1 MLILAQ
7 ADKRKEKS
15 DKRKEKSDKNMVW
28 KTKLENSKNKY
39 QKNDLEKTVSEI
51 DFRFFRKIRFESSI
65 G

>member
-7 ADKRKEKS
+7 A

-51 DFRFFRKIRFESSI
+51 DFRFFRKIRIESSI